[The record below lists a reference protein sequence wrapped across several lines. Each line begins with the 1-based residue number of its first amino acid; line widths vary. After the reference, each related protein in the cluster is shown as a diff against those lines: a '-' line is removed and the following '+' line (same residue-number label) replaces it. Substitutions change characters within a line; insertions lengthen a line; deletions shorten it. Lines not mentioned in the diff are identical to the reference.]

1 MDSGNAISIG
11 HSSSVTS
18 VKLLPG
24 VASTVEALA
33 DGSLTF
39 GSINKRVRMVDT
51 GLTAQRT
58 YTFPNSSGQVA
69 VLTDI
74 PGATD
79 LSPYQAFKSIEMTG
93 TIQGNNTST
102 ASMGEGLLSAPV
114 LEDPPTSN
122 IDSNGGAHLSFATGT
137 TQETLVGLKSGRAIA
152 TREVNPEFFCKI
164 ATPSITAMKMFVG
177 FSENSSQDNVDP
189 LY

>member
-33 DGSLTF
+33 DGSLTL
-39 GSINKRVRMVDT
+39 GSINKRVRFVDT

-58 YTFPNSSGQVA
+58 YTWPNASGQVA

-93 TIQGNNTST
+93 NR
-102 ASMGEGLLSAPV
+102 PR
-114 LEDPPTSN
+114 
-122 IDSNGGAHLSFATGT
+122 
-137 TQETLVGLKSGRAIA
+137 K
-152 TREVNPEFFCKI
+152 
-164 ATPSITAMKMFVG
+164 
-177 FSENSSQDNVDP
+177 
-189 LY
+189 